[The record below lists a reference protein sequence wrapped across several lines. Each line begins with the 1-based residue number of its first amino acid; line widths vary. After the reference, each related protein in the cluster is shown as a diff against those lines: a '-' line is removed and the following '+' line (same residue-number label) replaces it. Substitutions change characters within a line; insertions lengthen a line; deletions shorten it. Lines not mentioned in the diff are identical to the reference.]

1 MGLKIRKLN
10 KPLMGYEP
18 FCRRLT

>member
-10 KPLMGYEP
+10 KPLMGY
-18 FCRRLT
+18 